1 MAQNQPRSYDVVLG
15 GQTPTPVNA
24 AVLGGIAGVR
34 RRLTSQNVA
43 QRVAALQE
51 AVKYGQAGLDLIFQS
66 LKDESAQVRQTA
78 YLLIQNCEELTLERA
93 LQEYNPYQLFECLH
107 KHSTAQSTTYSVA
120 ISADGQYLVSG
131 GSDKKIVVR
140 SLYTGRIIRTLSG
153 HTDGVKF
160 VAISPSGQTIFSCSW
175 DNTIKLWNLQS
186 SKALGDGLLH
196 TFAGGEAGV
205 NCICV
210 DCDGKTLAAGN
221 EDGTI
226 GLWNIENQENF
237 RTLTAHK
244 NGIKSIAI
252 TADGNILATGSADE
266 TIKIWDMATGEL
278 LHTLEGHSEWVKCLA
293 IIPDGKTLVSGAQDR
308 TIKLWNL
315 QTGELLNTLEG
326 HWDEVNSIAISRDG
340 NTLVSG
346 GGNLDKTIRI
356 WHLKTGTPLQV
367 LEGHFNG
374 ISSVAMTPSGGKIV
388 SSSWDKTIR
397 VWGAR

>member
-1 MAQNQPRSYDVVLG
+1 MAHNQPRSYDVVLG

-24 AVLGGIAGVR
+24 AVLGGVAGVK

-43 QRVAALQE
+43 QRVTALSE
-51 AVKYGQAGLDLIFQS
+51 ALKYGEAGLDLIFQS
-66 LKDESAQVRQTA
+66 LKDESWQVSKTA
-78 YLLIQNCEELTLERA
+78 YLLIQNCEELTLKRA

-107 KHSTAQSTTYSVA
+107 KHPTAQSTTYSVA

-140 SLYTGRIIRTLSG
+140 SLHTGRIIRALSG
-153 HTDGVKF
+153 HTDGVKS
-160 VAISPSGQTIFSCSW
+160 VAISESGQTIFSCSW
-175 DNTIKLWNLQS
+175 DNTIKVWNLLS
-186 SKALGDGLLH
+186 SKALGDGLLY
-196 TFAGGEAGV
+196 TFAESEAGV
-205 NCICV
+205 NCICIAP
-210 DCDGKTLAAGN
+210 DGKTLATGN
-221 EDGTI
+221 EDGNI
-226 GLWNIENQENF
+226 GLWNLEKQANF

-252 TADGNILATGSADE
+252 TPDGKMLATGSADE
-266 TIKIWDMATGEL
+266 TIKIWHLPTGEL
-278 LHTLEGHSEWVKCLA
+278 LHTLEGHSEWVKSLA
-293 IIPDGKTLVSGAQDR
+293 ISPDGKTLISGAQDK

-326 HWDEVNSIAISRDG
+326 HWDEVTSIAINRDG
-340 NTLVSG
+340 NTLASG
-346 GGNLDKTIRI
+346 GGNLDQTIRI
-356 WHLKTGTPLQV
+356 WHLKTGTLLQV

-374 ISSVAMTPSGGKIV
+374 ISSIAMTPDGEKIV

>member
-1 MAQNQPRSYDVVLG
+1 MAHNQPRSYDVVLG

-24 AVLGGIAGVR
+24 AVLGGVAGVK

-43 QRVAALQE
+43 QRVTALSE
-51 AVKYGQAGLDLIFQS
+51 ALKYGEAGLDLIFQS
-66 LKDESAQVRQTA
+66 LKDESWQVSKTA
-78 YLLIQNCEELTLERA
+78 YLLVQNCDELTLQRA

-107 KHSTAQSTTYSVA
+107 KHPTAQSTTYAVA

-140 SLYTGRIIRTLSG
+140 SLYTGRVIRTLSG
-153 HTDGVKF
+153 HTDGVKS

-175 DNTIKLWNLQS
+175 DNTIKVWNLQS
-186 SKALGDGLLH
+186 SKALEDGLLY
-196 TFAGGEAGV
+196 TLPGSEAGV
-205 NCICV
+205 NCICL
-210 DCDGKTLAAGN
+210 DSDRQILAAGDEGGN
-221 EDGTI
+221 LQ
-226 GLWNIENQENF
+226 LWNLENPENF
-237 RTLTAHK
+237 RSLTAHK

-252 TADGNILATGSADE
+252 TTDGNILATGSADE
-266 TIKIWDMATGEL
+266 TIKLWYLATGEL
-278 LHTLEGHSEWVKCLA
+278 LHTLEGHAEWVKSLA
-293 IIPDGKTLVSGAQDR
+293 ISPDGKTLFSGAQDR

-326 HWDEVNSIAISRDG
+326 HWDEVTSIAISRDG

-346 GGNLDKTIRI
+346 GGNLDRTIRI
-356 WHLKTGTPLQV
+356 WHWKTGTQLHV
-367 LEGHFNG
+367 LEEHFNG
-374 ISSVAMTPSGGKIV
+374 ISSVAMTPDGDKIV